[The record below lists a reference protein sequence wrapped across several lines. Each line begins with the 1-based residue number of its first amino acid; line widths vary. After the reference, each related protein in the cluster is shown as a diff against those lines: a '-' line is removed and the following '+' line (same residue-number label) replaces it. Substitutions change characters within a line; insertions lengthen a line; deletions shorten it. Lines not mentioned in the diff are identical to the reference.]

1 MRRSQPLHAPIRV
14 AAANARLGIPTGAHI
29 PVRLLTTL
37 DSRTVGNGPVEVK
50 LPRPF
55 MVRGDVVLPAGTLM
69 YGQASA
75 VGGRFTIRFAKLR
88 LPDDRE
94 IDFAGLAMD
103 RDDGRP
109 GLAATRRIA
118 AAPMRGDGLGT
129 KVAKNTAGVLL
140 STVTGGVAQEVARGA
155 GQTALSH
162 QDSVAPGGGDA
173 QLLDPG
179 VLFDVWVERAF

>member
-1 MRRSQPLHAPIRV
+1 M
-14 AAANARLGIPTGAHI
+14 
-29 PVRLLTTL
+29 L
-37 DSRTVGNGPVEVK
+37 DSRTVGNGPVEVR

-55 MVRGDVVLPAGTLM
+55 IIRGDVALPAGTLM

-75 VGGRFTIRFAKLR
+75 TDGRFTIRFVKLR

-94 IDFAGLAMD
+94 LDFAGLAMD

-109 GLAATRRIA
+109 GLAASRRVA
-118 AAPMRGDGLGT
+118 ASAPPQGDGLG
-129 KVAKNTAGVLL
+129 KSIAKSTAGVLL
-140 STVTGGVAQEVARGA
+140 GTVTGGLAQDVARGA
-155 GQTALSH
+155 GQTAISH
-162 QDSVAPGGGDA
+162 QESVAPGGGDT

>member
-1 MRRSQPLHAPIRV
+1 
-14 AAANARLGIPTGAHI
+14 
-29 PVRLLTTL
+29 VRLLTTL

-55 MVRGDVVLPAGTLM
+55 VVRGEVVLAAGTLM

-75 VGGRFTIRFAKLR
+75 TDGRFTIRFAKLR

-94 IDFAGLAMD
+94 IDFAGIAMD

-109 GLAATRRIA
+109 GLAASRRIA
-118 AAPMRGDGLGT
+118 VAPARGEGVGT
-129 KVAKNTAGVLL
+129 AIAKNTAGVLL
-140 STVTGGVAQEVARGA
+140 GKVTGGVGQDVARGA
-155 GQTALSH
+155 GQTALNH
-162 QDSVAPGGGDA
+162 QDGVAAGGGDA

>member
-1 MRRSQPLHAPIRV
+1 
-14 AAANARLGIPTGAHI
+14 
-29 PVRLLTTL
+29 VRLLTTL

-55 MVRGDVVLPAGTLM
+55 IVRGEVVLPAGTLV

-75 VGGRFTIRFAKLR
+75 SDGRFTIRFAKLR

-94 IDFAGLAMD
+94 IDFAGIAMD

-109 GLAATRRIA
+109 GLAASRRVA
-118 AAPMRGDGLGT
+118 GAPPSQGEGLG
-129 KVAKNTAGVLL
+129 KSIAKSTAGVLL
-140 STVTGGVAQEVARGA
+140 GTVTGGLAQDVARGA

-162 QDSVAPGGGDA
+162 QDSIPGGGGDTH
-173 QLLDPG
+173 LLDPG